1 MMGEDDE
8 EENWWRGRGVR
19 LSCGAAACARALR
32 ELKAFLR
39 ARPRLLQRVMAEIR
53 GLEVFYNE
61 RPSRELGEACERV
74 QARIDARERLL
85 PGKGKGMGKNLSERD
100 SAAEWLARRI
110 RATVWFDLSL
120 PTDKAEA
127 ICAAVDALDVQRK
140 TFESSNFYKGELR
153 QRDERERRRRAWLY
167 GEPCLLGK
175 AGRKRT
181 SERK

>member
-1 MMGEDDE
+1 MMDEEDD
-8 EENWWRGRGVR
+8 ENWWRGRGVR
-19 LSCGAAACARALR
+19 LSCGAATCARALR

-39 ARPRLLQRVMAEIR
+39 ARPRLMQRVMKEIR
-53 GLEVFYNE
+53 GLEEFYGE
-61 RPSRELGEACERV
+61 KPSRELGEACERV

-85 PGKGKGMGKNLSERD
+85 PGKDKNLSERD

-110 RATVWFDLSL
+110 RATVWFELSL

-175 AGRKRT
+175 AGRRRT

>member
-1 MMGEDDE
+1 MGEED
-8 EENWWRGRGVR
+8 ENWWRGRGVR

-39 ARPRLLQRVMAEIR
+39 ARPRLMQRVMKEIR
-53 GLEVFYNE
+53 GLEEFYNE

-85 PGKGKGMGKNLSERD
+85 PGDGDKNLSERD